1 MSTTVDTTAAT
12 AVPKERTP
20 LRPARILLHVFLGGA
35 ALAWLAPL
43 LWALYAAMRPY
54 GETSEKGYVSWPDK
68 LSLDNF
74 TNAFTQSDMTHYFVN
89 TLIIAVPAVLL
100 TLFLSSMVAFYVS
113 RFDFRVNIFLLLV
126 FTAGNLL
133 PQQVIITPLYRLYL
147 LIDIPG
153 ITMSGKLYDSAL
165 GLVLIHVAFQS
176 GFCAFVLSNY
186 MRSLPH
192 ELTEAALV
200 DGASVWRLYWQIVL
214 PLCRPAMAALATLLS
229 IWIYNDFFWA
239 LVLISTGENMPITSA
254 LNNLSGQYFTDPN
267 LVAAGCPPHRDPHT
281 GRVLRAPA
289 AVRQWSDPGRQQG
302 LTARPAAHSVKEKL
316 SCTTPSPTWSPCPW
330 TPVRHGSTRRAGS
343 PGAPAAPTPSTRPRT
358 VRPTTTGRRSA
369 IARVS
374 PPPCGT
380 FQERACW
387 PSTRATAH
395 RSASGPPPT
404 PYVRSRPSVWWYGT
418 GSPR

>member
-1 MSTTVDTTAAT
+1 MSTVSA
-12 AVPKERTP
+12 PGKRRTP
-20 LRPARILLHVFLGGA
+20 VRPARILLHVFLAGT

-43 LWALYAAMRPY
+43 LWAVFSALRPY
-54 GETSEKGYVSWPDK
+54 SETSAKGYVSWPDT
-68 LSLDNF
+68 LNFDNF
-74 TNAFTQSDMTHYFVN
+74 TNAFQQSDMLHYFGN

-113 RFDFRVNIFLLLV
+113 RFDFRVNLALLLV

-147 LIDIPG
+147 LTDLPG
-153 ITMSGKLYDSAL
+153 ITASGKLYDSAL

-200 DGASVWRLYWQIVL
+200 DGASVWRLYWQITL
-214 PLCRPAMAALATLLS
+214 PLCKPAMAALATLLS

-267 LVAAGCPPHRDPHT
+267 LVAAGALLTAIPT
-281 GRVLRAPA
+281 LVVYFVLQ
-289 AVRQWSDPGRQQG
+289 RQFVSG
-302 LTARPAAHSVKEKL
+302 LTL
-316 SCTTPSPTWSPCPW
+316 
-330 TPVRHGSTRRAGS
+330 GSNKG
-343 PGAPAAPTPSTRPRT
+343 
-358 VRPTTTGRRSA
+358 
-369 IARVS
+369 
-374 PPPCGT
+374 
-380 FQERACW
+380 
-387 PSTRATAH
+387 
-395 RSASGPPPT
+395 
-404 PYVRSRPSVWWYGT
+404 
-418 GSPR
+418 

>member
-1 MSTTVDTTAAT
+1 MSTVSALAKQRN
-12 AVPKERTP
+12 PI
-20 LRPARILLHVFLGGA
+20 RPARVLLHVFLAGA

-43 LWALYAAMRPY
+43 LWAIFSAMRPY
-54 GETSEKGYVSWPDK
+54 SETSERGYLSWPHT
-68 LSLDNF
+68 LNFDNF
-74 TNAFTQSDMTHYFVN
+74 KNAFTQSDMTHYFMN

-113 RFDFRVNIFLLLV
+113 RFDFRVNLALLLV

-147 LIDIPG
+147 LTNLPG
-153 ITMSGKLYDSAL
+153 ITASGKLYDSAL

-200 DGASVWRLYWQIVL
+200 DGASVWRLYWQITL

-267 LVAAGCPPHRDPHT
+267 LVAAGSLLTAIPT
-281 GRVLRAPA
+281 LIVYFVLQKQF
-289 AVRQWSDPGRQQG
+289 VSG
-302 LTARPAAHSVKEKL
+302 LTL
-316 SCTTPSPTWSPCPW
+316 
-330 TPVRHGSTRRAGS
+330 GSAKG
-343 PGAPAAPTPSTRPRT
+343 
-358 VRPTTTGRRSA
+358 
-369 IARVS
+369 
-374 PPPCGT
+374 
-380 FQERACW
+380 
-387 PSTRATAH
+387 
-395 RSASGPPPT
+395 
-404 PYVRSRPSVWWYGT
+404 
-418 GSPR
+418 